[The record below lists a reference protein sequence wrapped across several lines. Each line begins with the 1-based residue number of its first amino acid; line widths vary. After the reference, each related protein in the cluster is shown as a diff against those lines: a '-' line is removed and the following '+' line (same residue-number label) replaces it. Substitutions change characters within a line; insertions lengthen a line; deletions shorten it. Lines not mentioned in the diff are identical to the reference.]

1 MDASL
6 LAPGGAPDTR
16 QDTRQRLIAVA
27 VDLFTRHSFAG
38 TSLQMI
44 ADEMGLTKAAIYHHF
59 RTREQL
65 LNAVLE
71 PVFAELREIVDAAAG
86 RRTAGARAEAV
97 LRGYV
102 ELAVR
107 HRALVAVLAGDPSV
121 ADALGAQADRRAL
134 IERQLCLLAG
144 ADPAG
149 MVKAS
154 FVLAGISGACRP
166 RFGAPDDD
174 ELRAQLLDAGRR
186 ALGLRSPRR

>member
-1 MDASL
+1 MDTPT
-6 LAPGGAPDTR
+6 LATDTR
-16 QDTRQRLIAVA
+16 GRLIATA
-27 VDLFTRHSFAG
+27 VDLFTRHSYAG

-71 PVFAELREIVDAAAG
+71 PVFAELRDIVDTAAA
-86 RRTAGARAEAV
+86 RRTPAARAEAV

-107 HRALVAVLAGDPSV
+107 HRGLVAVLAGDPSV
-121 ADALGAQADRRAL
+121 AEALSTHDDHRLL
-134 IERQLCLLAG
+134 IERQLALLGG
-144 ADPAG
+144 ATPDPAG
-149 MVKAS
+149 TVKAS

-166 RFGAPDDD
+166 RFAAPDDD
-174 ELRAQLLDAGRR
+174 ALRAELLDAARR